1 MMGLPYFAG
10 PHFAGPHFAGPH
22 FAGPPLQEFFAISV

>member
-1 MMGLPYFAG
+1 MMGLPY
-10 PHFAGPHFAGPH
+10 FAGPHFAGPH